1 MRYTKINV
9 ELIVIAD
16 DTEAVVAELNTA
28 LDQLD
33 ERHTIFGGGI
43 EAVAVNHRGTRK
55 RTALAHTLAA
65 GETASAAVRA
75 AGESVAAALR
85 TII

>member
-16 DTEAVVAELNTA
+16 DTEAVIANLNTA
-28 LDQLD
+28 LDQFD
-33 ERHTIFGGGI
+33 QRHTIFGGGI
-43 EAVAVNHRGTRK
+43 ETVAVNHRGTRK
-55 RTALAHTLAA
+55 RSALAHTLAA

-75 AGESVAAALR
+75 ASESVAAALR